1 MGIVADELEVLVLE
15 IEERLDI
22 GVDLHCGQGTGLTGQ
37 LELRLFD
44 VVQIEMGITRGVD
57 EVACLKAC
65 DLCHHLQQKGV
76 GGDVEGYTQERVC

>member
-1 MGIVADELEVLVLE
+1 MEIVVDQFKVLVLE
-15 IEERLDI
+15 IEEALDI
-22 GVDLHCGQGTGLTGQ
+22 GIEFHLRQGTGLTGQ